1 MNNTNIAHSIL
12 YLHVLHSCARTHRE
26 WHVAC
31 LWSVRRS
38 VMLAVGRAWRPR
50 GRGRCSPRAGVM
62 EGGED
67 IREGASVIG
76 HRSILRSDVY
86 LLLALCC
93 SSLPVDY
100 SELLQYS

>member
-12 YLHVLHSCARTHRE
+12 YLLHSCARTHRE

-38 VMLAVGRAWRPR
+38 V
-50 GRGRCSPRAGVM
+50 GRCSSRAGVM

-86 LLLALCC
+86 LLLALCF

>member
-12 YLHVLHSCARTHRE
+12 YLLHSCARTHRE

-38 VMLAVGRAWRPR
+38 VMLAVGR
-50 GRGRCSPRAGVM
+50 GRCSSRAGVM
-62 EGGED
+62 EGGKD